1 MPNAKT
7 SKAPPAPARAVAPR
21 RADYGKSPALALN
34 RMNPTLRPIAE
45 KLQKLIEAAAPDAK
59 AALKW
64 GQPVY
69 SIGTKMMA
77 VIGTHK
83 AHVNLVV
90 VGPAKGFKD
99 PKKLL
104 GGSSQGGRH
113 IKLTNVKDVPSA
125 DVRSWV
131 KTSAEYAR
139 SSAKVLAK
147 AQRPAKAKSPAKRKV
162 AAPTRKAAGKRR

>member
-1 MPNAKT
+1 MAKAKSAKSAT
-7 SKAPPAPARAVAPR
+7 APARVVAPR
-21 RADYGKSPALALN
+21 RADFGKSPSLVLN

-77 VIGTHK
+77 VIGAHK

-90 VGPAKGFKD
+90 VGPAKGFRD
-99 PKKLL
+99 PKKRLV
-104 GGSSQGGRH
+104 GSSQGGRH
-113 IKLTNVKDVPSA
+113 IKLTDVKDVPAA
-125 DVRSWV
+125 DVTSWV
-131 KTSAEYAR
+131 KTAAAYAR
-139 SSAKVLAK
+139 SHAKPVKQSTAK
-147 AQRPAKAKSPAKRKV
+147 AGGSKSKATTPARKKSRAQSTKK
-162 AAPTRKAAGKRR
+162 